1 MIFRMQSTSLVVSVL
16 LGIFLENYNHV
27 ITCTFYRTFVFSGT
41 KQNSK
46 SQQAKKSKPL
56 IRGQKEIFRN
66 GRGDENVT
74 TKLLSENKIKIS
86 EMRNKN
92 IELADLISKYEAEN
106 RDLMRIIRKQEKML
120 KHFQEQVR
128 ASTNDFKMFIYVMQ
142 FEI

>member
-1 MIFRMQSTSLVVSVL
+1 M
-16 LGIFLENYNHV
+16 
-27 ITCTFYRTFVFSGT
+27 

-46 SQQAKKSKPL
+46 PQQAKKSKPL

-106 RDLMRIIRKQEKML
+106 RDLMRIIRKQEKLL

-128 ASTNDFKMFIYVMQ
+128 AYINDFEMFV
-142 FEI
+142 